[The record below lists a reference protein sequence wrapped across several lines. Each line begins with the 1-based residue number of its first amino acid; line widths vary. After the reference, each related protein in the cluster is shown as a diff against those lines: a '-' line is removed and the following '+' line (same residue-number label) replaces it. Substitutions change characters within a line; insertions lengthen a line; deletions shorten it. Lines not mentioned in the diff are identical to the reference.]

1 MPRALTKHGIHDVF
15 TPTRPARLTFVER
28 GAINETLVNAI
39 TTPGRQIVVYGH
51 SGSGKTTLLVNK
63 LEQLYEAHITTRCVT
78 HLTFEHL
85 VLDAFDQLNP
95 FYDDTASVTSKRS
108 LSTSLGAEYKVLKLQ
123 VAKVLEEQKS
133 STVKRFL
140 PPTLTPQT
148 LARLMGPLNV
158 CWVLEDFH
166 KLEEHEKRKL
176 AQVMKVFMD
185 EGDRNRYLKI
195 VAIGAVDTAR
205 EVVECDPEMRRRV
218 AEIHVPL
225 MAEDEIREII
235 TRGESLLNFKL
246 SKTVRD
252 GIVQYANGLASVCH
266 DLCLKICQSIGFVE
280 TLDHKVEASD
290 IDLEAA
296 VERYLR
302 EMEDTLK
309 KAFDIAL
316 RKPGRGK
323 FDNTELIIQ
332 ALAQS
337 SQDGATDD
345 ELLILIRAKS
355 PRYPSANLKRFLAEL
370 QTAQRGGLLRF
381 DNASG
386 RYSFMDPIFRT
397 VAKLREEK
405 PASTTAKTTQA
416 IQIEDFDRL
425 VRAVIIDLGWGI
437 ELEGPKTPNVI
448 PKKQSPKPHHS

>member
-1 MPRALTKHGIHDVF
+1 MPRALTRHQIHDVF
-15 TPTRPARLTFVER
+15 TPNRPARLTFVER
-28 GAINETLVNAI
+28 EGINETLVYAL
-39 TTPGRQIVVYGH
+39 TDPGRQVVVYGH

-108 LSTSLGAEYKVLKLQ
+108 LSASLGAEYKVLKLQ
-123 VAKVLEEQKS
+123 VAKALEEQKS

-148 LARLMGPLNV
+148 LARLMGPLKV

-166 KLEEHEKRKL
+166 KLEEYEKRKL
-176 AQVMKVFMD
+176 AQVMKLFMD

-205 EVVECDPEMRRRV
+205 EVVECDPDMLRRV

-252 GIVQYANGLASVCH
+252 GTVQYANGLASVCH
-266 DLCLKICQSIGFVE
+266 DLCLKICQGIGLVE

-290 IDLEAA
+290 VNLEAA

-309 KAFDIAL
+309 KVFDRAL

-345 ELLILIRAKS
+345 ELLTRIRAKS
-355 PRYPSANLKRFLAEL
+355 PRYPSANLKRFLVEL

-381 DNASG
+381 DTASG

-397 VAKLREEK
+397 VAKLREER
-405 PASTTAKTTQA
+405 PASAAARTKQA
-416 IQIEDFDRL
+416 VRDEEFERL
-425 VRAVIIDLGWGI
+425 VRAVLVELGWGI
-437 ELEGPKTPNVI
+437 ESEGLKGQNVV
-448 PKKQSPKPHHS
+448 PQKQSPKLRHT